1 MQINLLHFT
10 AYIFLHGSC
19 LKSLTFS
26 TGWRIIL
33 TLQYVEPSFSE
44 STKAH
49 PFSYVLAQCLNKWTK
64 LVWLVQGVFK
74 LLSINLSFLLVN
86 RYYLPISI
94 AISIYTN
101 KLKWKRKRREK
112 HPSTVLRKMT
122 LHSLTTSIF
131 SAGMFQM
138 PQTQKHIY
146 THKYKYM
153 LADALKYLI
162 FKSPNISIGPKTLT
176 SARL

>member
-19 LKSLTFS
+19 LNSLTFS

-49 PFSYVLAQCLNKWTK
+49 PFSYVLPQCLNKWTK

-74 LLSINLSFLLVN
+74 LEILIGKPILSANIRLCW
-86 RYYLPISI
+86 SI

-101 KLKWKRKRREK
+101 KLKLKRKRREK
-112 HPSTVLRKMT
+112 HPSTVLWKMT
-122 LHSLTTSIF
+122 LHSVTTGIF